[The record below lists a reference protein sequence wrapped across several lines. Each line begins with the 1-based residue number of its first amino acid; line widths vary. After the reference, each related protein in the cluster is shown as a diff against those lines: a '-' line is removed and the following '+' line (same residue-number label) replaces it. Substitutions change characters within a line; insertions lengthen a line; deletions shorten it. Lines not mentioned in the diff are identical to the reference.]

1 MPARQRILVVDD
13 EAELRDLLVGYLGE
27 HGFEV
32 EGCAGGAELDRRLA
46 AAPAELVLLDL
57 GLPGEDGF
65 SIARRLRGLPGG
77 GPAII
82 MVTGAGTVVDRVVG
96 LEVGADDYVPKPFD
110 YRELLARI
118 RAVLRRASAKA
129 APKAGADE
137 VVFGPWRLDLGA
149 RTLTRDDGGAVVLT
163 AMEFDLL
170 AALAKRPNRVLTRDQ
185 LLDLSTSG
193 AASAAA
199 EPFDRAIDVRVTRLR
214 RKVEADPGRPRFIR
228 TVRGTGYMFTPNGSE

>member
-1 MPARQRILVVDD
+1 MAEGQRILVVDD
-13 EAELRDLLVGYLGE
+13 EAELRDLLVAYLADY
-27 HGFEV
+27 GFRV
-32 EGCAGGAELDRRLA
+32 EGCGSGAEMDKRLAGGTV
-46 AAPAELVLLDL
+46 ELVLLDL

-65 SIARRLRGLPGG
+65 SIARRLRALPGG

-82 MVTGAGTVVDRVVG
+82 MITGAGTVVDRVVG

-110 YRELLARI
+110 YRELLARV
-118 RAVLRRASAKA
+118 RAVLRRAAAKPA
-129 APKAGADE
+129 VKPGSE
-137 VVFGPWRLDLGA
+137 ELVFGPWRLDIGA
-149 RTLTRDDGGAVVLT
+149 RTLTRDDGNAVVLT

-185 LLDLSTSG
+185 LLDLSTSA

-199 EPFDRAIDVRVTRLR
+199 EPFDRAIDVRITRLR

-228 TVRGTGYMFTPNGSE
+228 TVRGTGYMFTPGGGE